1 MLFKNV
7 SEDLKKVLD
16 YNYEAG
22 LFQWLED
29 KIQHIVLAK
38 STKDLYLV
46 YSLLASKIENNQSV
60 SLPNQESETFQYLHN
75 HHANH
80 LEVGRIYILVRVLES
95 DAEFFTSKVAN
106 IIQIADT
113 TELETF
119 LKYLILLPNPEA
131 FKYVAVDALRT
142 NITPVFDAISLNNPY
157 PTLFFDDKQ
166 WNQMYLKAAFLQRDL
181 SAILD
186 IDKRANKDLA
196 RIISDFAHERWAA
209 SREVIPYFWRP
220 VGRFMDDR
228 LLEDMKK
235 LFKSP
240 IEKEQTAAALCCA
253 ASDYDKAQAL
263 LNENTELKQKVE
275 QNLINWDTV
284 K

>member
-16 YNYEAG
+16 YAYETE
-22 LFQWLED
+22 LTQWLEA
-29 KIQHIVLAK
+29 KINHIIESK

-46 YSLLASKIENNQSV
+46 YSLLASKVDKSIDLTIQDES
-60 SLPNQESETFQYLHN
+60 SETIQYLKN
-75 HHANH
+75 HQTDGLQVA
-80 LEVGRIYILVRVLES
+80 RIYMLVKVLEADS
-95 DAEFFTSKVAN
+95 EFFTSKVSN
-106 IIQIADT
+106 IIQISDT
-113 TELETF
+113 TELVTF

-131 FKYVAVDALRT
+131 YKHVAVDALRT

-157 PTLFFDDKQ
+157 PALYFDDKQ

-181 SAILD
+181 SAIVD

-209 SREVIPYFWRP
+209 SRDIIPYFWRP
-220 VGRFMDDR
+220 VGGFIDDA

-235 LFKSP
+235 LFESAN
-240 IEKEQTAAALCCA
+240 EKEQMAAALSCA
-253 ASDYDKAQAL
+253 VSDNDHAKNL
-263 LNENTELKQKVE
+263 LNNNKILKQKVE
-275 QNLINWDTV
+275 QGLINWDTL

>member
-7 SEDLKKVLD
+7 SEDLKKVID
-16 YNYEAG
+16 YNYSTESSE
-22 LFQWLED
+22 WLEG
-29 KIQHIVLAK
+29 KIHHIISAK
-38 STKDLYLV
+38 STKDLYLT
-46 YSLLASKIENNQSV
+46 YSLLASKIDDNKE
-60 SLPNQESETFQYLHN
+60 LLMPNEDSKTCQYLQN
-75 HHANH
+75 HHANY
-80 LEVGRIYILVRVLES
+80 LQVGRIYMLVKVLEADS
-95 DAEFFTSKVAN
+95 EFFTSKVSN

-131 FKYVAVDALRT
+131 YKHVAVDTLRT

-157 PTLFFDDKQ
+157 PALYFDDKQ

-181 SAILD
+181 SAIVD

-209 SREVIPYFWRP
+209 FRDIIPYFWRP
-220 VGRFMDDR
+220 VGGFIDAI
-228 LLEDMKK
+228 LLEDMKR
-235 LFKSP
+235 LFESP
-240 IEKEQTAAALCCA
+240 NEKEQMAAALCCSV
-253 ASDYDKAQAL
+253 SDNDGAKAL
-263 LNENTELKQKVE
+263 LNQNTILKQKVE
-275 QNLINWDTV
+275 QRLITWDTL